1 MENNAI
7 ESNSKVQ
14 SEKIEYAQDNE
25 TYIILLS
32 YNDEIII
39 FNIKKTK
46 DFKCEL
52 YEEKYTYKQLK
63 QINQVFTQFSDL
75 EQVKNLFLSLLK
87 EKKIKFSNNQ
97 NILNLSFKNIN
108 GDSINLFIK
117 KKEFVGIEKYDQLS
131 EIIYNLVNELKKF
144 KEDNEVI
151 KNEIIKLKGEN
162 QIISKDNKN
171 IKEENK
177 NIKEENKKIKEQNKI
192 IIEEN
197 QIMKGQISKL
207 IQFKTEI
214 EEIIKKK
221 YYEKYNYL
229 KNSNILKD
237 KKEVEIISKW
247 INPFNK
253 IKYTQIYKATR
264 DCGTGYDFHRYCD

>member
-1 MENNAI
+1 MENYAI
-7 ESNSKVQ
+7 ESNSIIQ

-32 YNDEIII
+32 YDKEIII

-75 EQVKNLFLSLLK
+75 EKVKNLFLSLLK

-117 KKEFVGIEKYDQLS
+117 KKEFIGIEKYDQLS
-131 EIIYNLVNELKKF
+131 EIVFNLINELKKL
-144 KEDNEVI
+144 KEGNEVI
-151 KNEIIKLKGEN
+151 QNEIIKLKGEN

-171 IKEENK
+171 INEENK
-177 NIKEENKKIKEQNKI
+177 NIKEENKKIKEENKR

-197 QIMKGQISKL
+197 RIMKEQISKL
-207 IQFKTEI
+207 IQFKTEV

-221 YYEKYNYL
+221 NM
-229 KNSNILKD
+229 KN
-237 KKEVEIISKW
+237 II
-247 INPFNK
+247 I
-253 IKYTQIYKATR
+253 
-264 DCGTGYDFHRYCD
+264 